1 MTESNR
7 ILLPGV
13 LPSLR
18 GEQVLLRRMEEGD
31 AAALFDIYGDP
42 LVMKYTDEPPFPD
55 LETVGLM
62 LESVRRLLAE
72 GESLEWAVVLR
83 DSGLVVGTC
92 GLHSFDTTLR
102 TAEVGCLLRRSAWG
116 KGHMAEALGLVTQFA
131 AKVLGLNRLLAD
143 VAADNLQ
150 AHNLFRKLGY
160 RKAGSALLEVALS
173 LSAR

>member
-18 GEQVLLRRMEEGD
+18 GEQLLLRTMEEGD

-55 LETVGLM
+55 LETVGRM

-72 GESLEWAVVLR
+72 
-83 DSGLVVGTC
+83 
-92 GLHSFDTTLR
+92 
-102 TAEVGCLLRRSAWG
+102 
-116 KGHMAEALGLVTQFA
+116 
-131 AKVLGLNRLLAD
+131 
-143 VAADNLQ
+143 
-150 AHNLFRKLGY
+150 
-160 RKAGSALLEVALS
+160 
-173 LSAR
+173 